1 MFQYDQSKFSEL
13 AEDALRIARG
23 LGASDCAVDLA
34 ESTGLTVNVRMRR
47 LETVEQTR
55 DKSLGVTVY
64 IGQRKGHASTGD
76 FASAAIKQTV
86 QAAYDIA
93 RYTGEDEAAGL
104 PDPEMIAQAGDMRD
118 LDLFHPWILS
128 VDRAKKLA
136 CAARLQP
143 SISIKPFKTVMGR
156 LLVRVAVTFFRVIRG
171 GFLEV
176 TPIPGIRWA

>member
-64 IGQRKGHASTGD
+64 I
-76 FASAAIKQTV
+76 
-86 QAAYDIA
+86 
-93 RYTGEDEAAGL
+93 
-104 PDPEMIAQAGDMRD
+104 
-118 LDLFHPWILS
+118 
-128 VDRAKKLA
+128 
-136 CAARLQP
+136 
-143 SISIKPFKTVMGR
+143 
-156 LLVRVAVTFFRVIRG
+156 
-171 GFLEV
+171 
-176 TPIPGIRWA
+176 